1 MKIKRWH
8 IALGILISAIF
19 LYLAFRK
26 IEFDQLWQYL
36 RSAKWGWVLL
46 GLVFYFLG
54 VWVRTWR
61 WQVLLN
67 PLKRIPQRE
76 LFPVVCIGYMGNN
89 IFPARAG
96 ELLRSVVLK
105 RRYEIPIS
113 ASLASIIVERI
124 IDGVVMLGFIF
135 FNLTEL
141 NKLTDS
147 SGFVGSIRALAL
159 WGSIAFIGA
168 LLFFLI
174 AAKFPDKTA
183 AFIRRA
189 AKIVPEKWREKILDI
204 GLRFI
209 TGIEAL
215 NSWKSLTMVLAT
227 SVVIWLLETSVYYV
241 VMRAFPMQVSF
252 FGLMLMN
259 GILNLSTTLP
269 SAPGYIGTFDAPGIA
284 LLSAYGV
291 DKTLAAGYT
300 LVLHAALWLPVTLLG
315 AYYFAGE
322 GLNWTKDLEA
332 ARAEKEGK
340 AT

>member
-1 MKIKRWH
+1 
-8 IALGILISAIF
+8 
-19 LYLAFRK
+19 
-26 IEFDQLWQYL
+26 
-36 RSAKWGWVLL
+36 
-46 GLVFYFLG
+46 
-54 VWVRTWR
+54 
-61 WQVLLN
+61 
-67 PLKRIPQRE
+67 
-76 LFPVVCIGYMGNN
+76 MGNN

-96 ELLRSVVLK
+96 ELLRSIVLK
-105 RRYEIPIS
+105 HRYDISIS

-159 WGSIAFIGA
+159 WGSVAFIGA
-168 LLFFLI
+168 LLFFLL
-174 AAKFPDKTA
+174 AAKFPHKTET
-183 AFIRRA
+183 FIRWV
-189 AKIVPEKWREKILDI
+189 AKIFPQKWHEKILNI

-215 NSWKSLTMVLAT
+215 NSWKSLSIVLGT
-227 SVVIWLLETSVYYV
+227 SVVIWLLETSVYWV

-284 LLSAYGV
+284 LMSAYGI
-291 DKTLAAGYT
+291 DKSLAAGYT

-315 AYYFAGE
+315 AYFFARE
-322 GLNWTKDLEA
+322 GLNWSKELET
-332 ARAEKEGK
+332 ARAEKEG
-340 AT
+340 

>member
-1 MKIKRWH
+1 MKKWYFWVSLVVS
-8 IALGILISAIF
+8 ALF
-19 LYLAFRK
+19 LYLALRGLQ
-26 IEFDQLWQYL
+26 FD
-36 RSAKWGWVLL
+36 
-46 GLVFYFLG
+46 LVFDAIKSINLLWLLAVVPIYFTS
-54 VWVRTWR
+54 VWFRSLR
-61 WQVLLN
+61 WNYLLR
-67 PLKRIPQRE
+67 PIKKLPTKE
-76 LFPVVCIGYMGNN
+76 VFPVVAIGYMGNN

-96 ELLRSVVLK
+96 ELLRSAVLK
-105 RRYEIPIS
+105 RRYQIPIS

-147 SGFVGSIRALAL
+147 SGFVGSIRSLAL
-159 WGSIAFIGA
+159 WGSLAFIGA

-174 AAKFPDKTA
+174 AAKLPQKTE
-183 AFIRRA
+183 AFIR
-189 AKIVPEKWREKILDI
+189 KIAGIFPEKWQEKILDI

-215 NSWKSLTMVLAT
+215 NSWKSLGMVLGT
-227 SVVIWLLETSVYYV
+227 SVVIWLLETSVYWV

-284 LLSAYGV
+284 RMSAYGV

-315 AYYFAGE
+315 AYYFTRE
-322 GLNWTKDLEA
+322 GLNWSNELEA
-332 ARAEKEGK
+332 ARAAKEGK
-340 AT
+340 QE

>member
-1 MKIKRWH
+1 MKRWYFWVS
-8 IALGILISAIF
+8 ILVSALF
-19 LYLAFRK
+19 LYLALRGLQFNLIFDAVKSANLVWLLAVVPIYFTSVWFRS
-26 IEFDQLWQYL
+26 LRWNYL
-36 RSAKWGWVLL
+36 LRPIKH
-46 GLVFYFLG
+46 
-54 VWVRTWR
+54 
-61 WQVLLN
+61 
-67 PLKRIPQRE
+67 IPTRAV
-76 LFPVVCIGYMGNN
+76 FPVVAMGYMGNN

-105 RRYEIPIS
+105 HRYEIPIS

-168 LLFFLI
+168 LLFFLV
-174 AAKFPDKTA
+174 AAKFPHKTE
-183 AFIRRA
+183 AFIRWVA
-189 AKIVPEKWREKILDI
+189 NIFPEKWREKILNI

-209 TGIEAL
+209 SGIEAL
-215 NSWKSLTMVLAT
+215 NSWKSLAMVLGT
-227 SVVIWLLETSVYYV
+227 SVIIWLLETSVYFV
-241 VMRAFPMQVSF
+241 VMRAFPMQVNF

-315 AYYFAGE
+315 AYYFTRE
-322 GLNWTKDLEA
+322 GLNWTNELEA

-340 AT
+340 TV

>member
-1 MKIKRWH
+1 LVS
-8 IALGILISAIF
+8 ALF
-19 LYLAFRK
+19 LYLALRGLQFNLIFDAVKSAELVWLLAVVPIYFTSVWFRS
-26 IEFDQLWQYL
+26 LRWNYL
-36 RSAKWGWVLL
+36 LRPIKHIPTKA
-46 GLVFYFLG
+46 VFS
-54 VWVRTWR
+54 
-61 WQVLLN
+61 
-67 PLKRIPQRE
+67 
-76 LFPVVCIGYMGNN
+76 VVAMGYMGNN

>member
-1 MKIKRWH
+1 MKRWYFWVS
-8 IALGILISAIF
+8 LLISALF
-19 LYLAFRK
+19 LYLALRGLQFNLIFDAIKSADLVWLLAVVPIYFTSVWFRS
-26 IEFDQLWQYL
+26 LRWNYL
-36 RSAKWGWVLL
+36 LRPIKH
-46 GLVFYFLG
+46 
-54 VWVRTWR
+54 
-61 WQVLLN
+61 
-67 PLKRIPQRE
+67 LKTNE
-76 LFPVVCIGYMGNN
+76 VFPVVAIGYMGNN

-105 RRYEIPIS
+105 HRYDIPIS

-168 LLFFLI
+168 LLFFLL
-174 AAKFPDKTA
+174 AAKFPHKTET
-183 AFIRRA
+183 FIRWVARIFP
-189 AKIVPEKWREKILDI
+189 KKWQEKILNI

-215 NSWKSLTMVLAT
+215 NSWKSLSIVLGT
-227 SVVIWLLETSVYYV
+227 SVVIWLLETSVYWV
-241 VMRAFPMQVSF
+241 VMRAFPMQVNF

-284 LLSAYGV
+284 LMSAYGI
-291 DKTLAAGYT
+291 DKSLAAGYT

-315 AYYFAGE
+315 AYFFARE
-322 GLNWTKDLEA
+322 GLNWSNELKA
-332 ARAEKEGK
+332 ARAEKEG
-340 AT
+340 

>member
-1 MKIKRWH
+1 MKRWYFWVS
-8 IALGILISAIF
+8 ILVSAIF
-19 LYLAFRK
+19 LYLALRGL
-26 IEFDQLWQYL
+26 QLNLIYDAVK
-36 RSAKWGWVLL
+36 SAKLVWLL
-46 GLVFYFLG
+46 AVVPIYFTS
-54 VWVRTWR
+54 VWFRSLR
-61 WQVLLN
+61 WNYLLR
-67 PLKRIPQRE
+67 PIKHIPTKAV
-76 LFPVVCIGYMGNN
+76 FPVVAMGYMGNN

-147 SGFVGSIRALAL
+147 SGFVGSIRTLAL
-159 WGSIAFIGA
+159 WGSLAFIGA
-168 LLFFLI
+168 LLFFLV
-174 AAKFPDKTA
+174 AAKFPHRTE
-183 AFIRRA
+183 AFIRWI
-189 AKIVPEKWREKILDI
+189 AKVFPEKWREKILNI

-215 NSWKSLTMVLAT
+215 NSWKSLAMVLGT

-284 LLSAYGV
+284 LMSAYGV
-291 DKTLAAGYT
+291 DKTLAAGYI
-300 LVLHAALWLPVTLLG
+300 LVLHAALWLPVTILG
-315 AYYFAGE
+315 AYYFARE
-322 GLNWTKDLEA
+322 GLNWSKEMEA

-340 AT
+340 TA

>member
-1 MKIKRWH
+1 MKRWYFWVSLVVS
-8 IALGILISAIF
+8 ALF
-19 LYLAFRK
+19 LYLA
-26 IEFDQLWQYL
+26 L
-36 RSAKWGWVLL
+36 RGLQFN
-46 GLVFYFLG
+46 LVFDAIKSANLLWLLAVVPIYFTS
-54 VWVRTWR
+54 VWFRSLR
-61 WQVLLN
+61 WNYLLR
-67 PLKRIPQRE
+67 PIQKLPTKEI
-76 LFPVVCIGYMGNN
+76 FSVVAIGYMGNN

-96 ELLRSVVLK
+96 ELLRSAVLK
-105 RRYEIPIS
+105 RRYQIPIS

-147 SGFVGSIRALAL
+147 SGFVGSIRSLAL
-159 WGSIAFIGA
+159 WGSLAFIGA

-174 AAKFPDKTA
+174 AAKLPHKTE
-183 AFIRRA
+183 AFIRWVA
-189 AKIVPEKWREKILDI
+189 GIFPQKWQEKILTI

-215 NSWKSLTMVLAT
+215 NSWKSLGMVLGT
-227 SVVIWLLETSVYYV
+227 SVVIWLLETSVYWV

-284 LLSAYGV
+284 LMSAYGV
-291 DKTLAAGYT
+291 GKTLAAGYT

-315 AYYFAGE
+315 AYYFTRE
-322 GLNWTKDLEA
+322 GLSWSNELEA
-332 ARAEKEGK
+332 ARAAKEGK
-340 AT
+340 QE

>member
-1 MKIKRWH
+1 VRWNYLLRPIKH
-8 IALGILISAIF
+8 IPTKA
-19 LYLAFRK
+19 
-26 IEFDQLWQYL
+26 
-36 RSAKWGWVLL
+36 V
-46 GLVFYFLG
+46 
-54 VWVRTWR
+54 
-61 WQVLLN
+61 
-67 PLKRIPQRE
+67 
-76 LFPVVCIGYMGNN
+76 FPVVAMGYMGNN

-96 ELLRSVVLK
+96 ELLRSAVLK
-105 RRYEIPIS
+105 RRYQIPIS

-147 SGFVGSIRALAL
+147 SGFVGSIRTLAL
-159 WGSIAFIGA
+159 WGSLAFIGA
-168 LLFFLI
+168 LLFFLA
-174 AAKFPDKTA
+174 AAKFPQKTET
-183 AFIRRA
+183 FIRWIA
-189 AKIVPEKWREKILDI
+189 NIFPEKWREKILNI

-215 NSWKSLTMVLAT
+215 NSWKSLAMVLGT

-284 LLSAYGV
+284 LMSAYGV

-300 LVLHAALWLPVTLLG
+300 LVLHAALWLPVTILG
-315 AYYFAGE
+315 AYYFARE
-322 GLNWTKDLEA
+322 GLNWSNELEA

-340 AT
+340 TA

>member
-1 MKIKRWH
+1 MKRWYFWVSLLVS
-8 IALGILISAIF
+8 ALF
-19 LYLAFRK
+19 LYLALRGLQ
-26 IEFDQLWQYL
+26 FDQVFSAVKSANMMWLLAVVPIYFTSVWFRSLRWNYL
-36 RSAKWGWVLL
+36 LRPIKH
-46 GLVFYFLG
+46 
-54 VWVRTWR
+54 
-61 WQVLLN
+61 
-67 PLKRIPQRE
+67 LKTNE
-76 LFPVVCIGYMGNN
+76 VFPVVAIGYMGNN

-96 ELLRSVVLK
+96 ELLRSIVLK
-105 RRYEIPIS
+105 RRYDISIS

-159 WGSIAFIGA
+159 WGSVAFIGA
-168 LLFFLI
+168 LLFFLL
-174 AAKFPDKTA
+174 AAKFPQKTET
-183 AFIRRA
+183 FIRWV
-189 AKIVPEKWREKILDI
+189 AKIFPQKWQEKILNI

-215 NSWKSLTMVLAT
+215 NSWKSLSIVLGT
-227 SVVIWLLETSVYYV
+227 SVVIWLLETSVYWV
-241 VMRAFPMQVSF
+241 VMRAFPMQVNF

-284 LLSAYGV
+284 LMSAYGI
-291 DKTLAAGYT
+291 DKSLAAGYT

-315 AYYFAGE
+315 AYFFARE
-322 GLNWTKDLEA
+322 GLNWSKELET
-332 ARAEKEGK
+332 ARAEKEG
-340 AT
+340 

>member
-1 MKIKRWH
+1 MKRWYFWVSLLVS
-8 IALGILISAIF
+8 ALF
-19 LYLAFRK
+19 LYLALRGLQ
-26 IEFDQLWQYL
+26 FDQVFSAVKSANMIWLLAVVPIYFTSVWFRSLRWNYL
-36 RSAKWGWVLL
+36 LRPIKH
-46 GLVFYFLG
+46 
-54 VWVRTWR
+54 
-61 WQVLLN
+61 
-67 PLKRIPQRE
+67 LKTSE
-76 LFPVVCIGYMGNN
+76 VFPVVAIGYMGNN

-96 ELLRSVVLK
+96 ELLRSIVLK
-105 RRYEIPIS
+105 HRYDISIS

-168 LLFFLI
+168 LLFFLL
-174 AAKFPDKTA
+174 AAKFPHKTET
-183 AFIRRA
+183 FIRWV
-189 AKIVPEKWREKILDI
+189 AKIFPQKWQEKILNI

-215 NSWKSLTMVLAT
+215 NSWKSLSIVLGT
-227 SVVIWLLETSVYYV
+227 SVVIWLLETSVYWV
-241 VMRAFPMQVSF
+241 VMRAFPMQVNF

-284 LLSAYGV
+284 LMSAYGI
-291 DKTLAAGYT
+291 DKSLAAGYT

-315 AYYFAGE
+315 AYFFARE
-322 GLNWTKDLEA
+322 GLNWSKELET
-332 ARAEKEGK
+332 ARAEKEG
-340 AT
+340 

>member
-1 MKIKRWH
+1 MKRWYFWVS
-8 IALGILISAIF
+8 ILVSALF
-19 LYLAFRK
+19 LYLALRGLQFNLIFDAVKAANLVWLLAVVPIYFTSIWFRS
-26 IEFDQLWQYL
+26 LRWNYL
-36 RSAKWGWVLL
+36 LRPIKH
-46 GLVFYFLG
+46 
-54 VWVRTWR
+54 
-61 WQVLLN
+61 
-67 PLKRIPQRE
+67 IPTKAV
-76 LFPVVCIGYMGNN
+76 FPVVAMGYMGNN

-105 RRYEIPIS
+105 HRYEISIS

-147 SGFVGSIRALAL
+147 SGFVGSIRTLAL

-168 LLFFLI
+168 LLFFLV
-174 AAKFPDKTA
+174 AAKFPQKTE
-183 AFIRRA
+183 AFIRWFA
-189 AKIVPEKWREKILDI
+189 NIFPEKWREKILNI

-215 NSWKSLTMVLAT
+215 NSWKNLGMVLGT
-227 SVVIWLLETSVYYV
+227 SVIIWLLETSVYYV
-241 VMRAFPMQVSF
+241 VMRAFPMQVNF

-315 AYYFAGE
+315 AYFFARE
-322 GLNWTKDLEA
+322 GLNWSNELEA

-340 AT
+340 TT

>member
-1 MKIKRWH
+1 MKRWYFWVS
-8 IALGILISAIF
+8 ILVSALF
-19 LYLAFRK
+19 LYLALRGLQFNLIFDAVKSANLVWLLAVVPIYFTSVWFRS
-26 IEFDQLWQYL
+26 LRWNYL
-36 RSAKWGWVLL
+36 LRPIKH
-46 GLVFYFLG
+46 
-54 VWVRTWR
+54 
-61 WQVLLN
+61 
-67 PLKRIPQRE
+67 IPTRAV
-76 LFPVVCIGYMGNN
+76 FPVVAMGYMGNN

-105 RRYEIPIS
+105 HRYEIPIS

-168 LLFFLI
+168 LLFFLL
-174 AAKFPDKTA
+174 AAKFPHKTET
-183 AFIRRA
+183 FIRWV
-189 AKIVPEKWREKILDI
+189 AKIFPQKWQEKILNI

-215 NSWKSLTMVLAT
+215 NSWKSLSIVLGT
-227 SVVIWLLETSVYYV
+227 SVVIWLLETSVYWV
-241 VMRAFPMQVSF
+241 VMRAFPMQVNF

-284 LLSAYGV
+284 LMSAYGI
-291 DKTLAAGYT
+291 DKSLAAGYT

-315 AYYFAGE
+315 AYFFARE
-322 GLNWTKDLEA
+322 GLNWSKELET
-332 ARAEKEGK
+332 ARAEKEG
-340 AT
+340 

>member
-1 MKIKRWH
+1 MKRWYFWVS
-8 IALGILISAIF
+8 ILVSALF
-19 LYLAFRK
+19 LYLALRGLQFNLIFDAVKAANLVWLLAVVPIYFTSIWFRS
-26 IEFDQLWQYL
+26 LRWNYL
-36 RSAKWGWVLL
+36 LRPIKH
-46 GLVFYFLG
+46 
-54 VWVRTWR
+54 
-61 WQVLLN
+61 
-67 PLKRIPQRE
+67 IPTKAV
-76 LFPVVCIGYMGNN
+76 FPVVAMGYMGNN

-105 RRYEIPIS
+105 HRYEISIS

-147 SGFVGSIRALAL
+147 SGFVGSIRTLAL

-168 LLFFLI
+168 LLFFLV
-174 AAKFPDKTA
+174 AAKFPQKTE
-183 AFIRRA
+183 AFIRWFA
-189 AKIVPEKWREKILDI
+189 NIFPEKWREKILNI

-215 NSWKSLTMVLAT
+215 NSWKSLGMVLGT
-227 SVVIWLLETSVYYV
+227 SVIIWLLETSVYYV
-241 VMRAFPMQVSF
+241 VMRAFPMQVNF

-315 AYYFAGE
+315 AYFFARE
-322 GLNWTKDLEA
+322 GLNWSNELEA

-340 AT
+340 TT

>member
-1 MKIKRWH
+1 MKRWYFWVSLLVS
-8 IALGILISAIF
+8 ALF
-19 LYLAFRK
+19 LYLALRGLQFNLIFDAIKSANLVWLLAVVPIYFTSVWFRS
-26 IEFDQLWQYL
+26 LRWNYL
-36 RSAKWGWVLL
+36 LRPIKH
-46 GLVFYFLG
+46 
-54 VWVRTWR
+54 
-61 WQVLLN
+61 
-67 PLKRIPQRE
+67 LKTNE
-76 LFPVVCIGYMGNN
+76 VFPVVAIGYMGNN

-105 RRYEIPIS
+105 HRYDIPIS

-168 LLFFLI
+168 LLFFLL
-174 AAKFPDKTA
+174 AAKFPHKTET
-183 AFIRRA
+183 FIRWVA
-189 AKIVPEKWREKILDI
+189 SIFPKKWQEKILNI

-215 NSWKSLTMVLAT
+215 NSWKSLSIVLGT
-227 SVVIWLLETSVYYV
+227 SVIIWLLETSVYWV
-241 VMRAFPMQVSF
+241 VMRAFPMQVNF

-284 LLSAYGV
+284 LMSAYGI
-291 DKTLAAGYT
+291 DKSLAAGYT

-315 AYYFAGE
+315 AYFFARE
-322 GLNWTKDLEA
+322 GLNWSNELKA
-332 ARAEKEGK
+332 ARAEKEG
-340 AT
+340 